1 MRKTLS
7 LTLTL
12 EDGKN
17 AKFSIANIKN
27 ISADEA
33 SDIIKAFAFKSVL
46 AKDDLKVVGIKK
58 ADIIS
63 TSHEEVTVL

>member
-17 AKFSIANIKN
+17 AKFSIVNIKN

-33 SDIIKAFAFKSVL
+33 SDIIKAFDFKSVL

>member
-17 AKFSIANIKN
+17 ANFSISNIKN

-33 SDIIKAFAFKSVL
+33 SDIIKAFDFKSVL
-46 AKDDLKVVGIKK
+46 AKDDLKVIGIKK

>member
-17 AKFSIANIKN
+17 ANFSISNIKN

-33 SDIIKAFAFKSVL
+33 SDIIKAFDFKSVL
-46 AKDDLKVVGIKK
+46 AKDDLKVIGIKK
-58 ADIIS
+58 VDIIS

>member
-17 AKFSIANIKN
+17 AKFSISNIKN

-33 SDIIKAFAFKSVL
+33 SDIIKAFDFKSVL
-46 AKDDLKVVGIKK
+46 AKDDLKVIGIKK

>member
-33 SDIIKAFAFKSVL
+33 SDIIKAFDFKSVL
-46 AKDDLKVVGIKK
+46 AKDYLKVIGIKK